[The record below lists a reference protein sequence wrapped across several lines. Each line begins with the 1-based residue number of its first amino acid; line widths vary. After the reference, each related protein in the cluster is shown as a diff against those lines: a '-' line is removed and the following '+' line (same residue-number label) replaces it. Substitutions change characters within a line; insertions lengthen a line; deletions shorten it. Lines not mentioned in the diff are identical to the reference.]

1 MTRSHRREHG
11 RQRPQPRLDRLPLV
25 FGRLDRRKA
34 LEPGRQWAAN
44 DRNHT
49 GGGRQGRGYWRQ
61 PHRTRPPHSLLLA
74 RPSRWRPAAKR
85 SASRTRTQY
94 TSSGA
99 SFRPA
104 MSRREPARSPICVA
118 ARPWHGCASRV
129 PQIHRRLRRILESF
143 AHGANDTVHTRH
155 RPCSPTPRPAE
166 ITRGQPR
173 RRPTRPRPSP
183 PSTLL
188 SRPTWSSA
196 SRRERRGGSCPSLA
210 RLWLSA

>member
-129 PQIHRRLRRILESF
+129 PQIHRRLRRIPRVVRTRRQRHGPHSTPALF
-143 AHGANDTVHTRH
+143 ADPEAGRDH
-155 RPCSPTPRPAE
+155 PRSAE
-166 ITRGQPR
+166 
-173 RRPTRPRPSP
+173 
-183 PSTLL
+183 
-188 SRPTWSSA
+188 A
-196 SRRERRGGSCPSLA
+196 
-210 RLWLSA
+210 